1 MKLNTFLS
9 IAGLLAL
16 FFGLAFLLVPV
27 QTMAMYAVTLDISGQ
42 YVARYLGSAFLGLA
56 VLNWSARNAESSEA
70 SLQAIILGGFILS
83 ITGFI
88 ASLFDV
94 FTGPGN
100 NLVWSTVVI
109 YLFLMLGY
117 GYFQFGASAN

>member
-1 MKLNTFLS
+1 MKLNTLLS
-9 IAGLLAL
+9 IAGLVAL
-16 FFGLAFLLVPV
+16 LFGLAFLLAPV
-27 QTMAMYAVTLDISGQ
+27 QTMDMYGVTLDISGQ
-42 YVARYLGSAFLGLA
+42 YVARYLGSAFLGLG
-56 VLNWSARNAESSEA
+56 VLNWSARNAKPNEA
-70 SLQAIILGGFILS
+70 GVRAIILGGVILS

-109 YLFLMLGY
+109 YFFLMLGY
-117 GYFQFGASAN
+117 GYFQFGASAD

>member
-1 MKLNTFLS
+1 MKRNTFLL
-9 IAGLLAL
+9 IAGILAL
-16 FFGLAFLLVPV
+16 LFGLAFLLVPA
-27 QTMAMYAVTLDISGQ
+27 QTMDMYGVTLDISGQ
-42 YVARYLGSAFLGLA
+42 YVARYLGSAFLGLG
-56 VLNWSARNAESSEA
+56 VLNWSARNAKSTEA
-70 SLQAIILGGFILS
+70 GLQAIILGGVILS

-109 YLFLMLGY
+109 YFFLMLGY
-117 GYFQFGASAN
+117 GYFQFGASAD

>member
-9 IAGLLAL
+9 IAGILAL
-16 FFGLAFLLVPV
+16 LFGLAFLLVPV
-27 QTMAMYAVTLDISGQ
+27 QTMANYGVTLDISGQ
-42 YVARYLGSAFLGLA
+42 YVARYLGSAFLGLG
-56 VLNWSARNAESSEA
+56 VLNWSARNAKPNDGGVR
-70 SLQAIILGGFILS
+70 AIILGGVILS

-109 YLFLMLGY
+109 YFFLMFGY
-117 GYFQFGASAN
+117 GYFQFRASAD

>member
-9 IAGLLAL
+9 IAGILAL
-16 FFGLAFLLVPV
+16 LFGLAFLFVPV
-27 QTMAMYAVTLDISGQ
+27 QTMAMYGVTLDISGQ
-42 YVARYLGSAFLGLA
+42 YVARYLGSAFLGLG
-56 VLNWSARNAESSEA
+56 VLNWSARNAKSNDGGVR
-70 SLQAIILGGFILS
+70 AIIMGGVILS

-100 NLVWSTVVI
+100 NFVWSTVVI
-109 YLFLMLGY
+109 YFFLMLGY
-117 GYFQFGASAN
+117 GYFQFGASAD